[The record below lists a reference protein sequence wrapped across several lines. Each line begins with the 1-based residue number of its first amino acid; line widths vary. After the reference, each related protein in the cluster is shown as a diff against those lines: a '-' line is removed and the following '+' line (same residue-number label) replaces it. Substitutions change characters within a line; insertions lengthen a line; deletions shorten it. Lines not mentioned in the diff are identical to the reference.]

1 MPGQAIG
8 LGVKGLAGFG
18 NPAALGRR
26 VRRFGQAIGT
36 DLGTAAWDIF
46 EVNGGDILVTHLM
59 GIVTTLIAGGAPV
72 PRIQFTPDGGGLT
85 PMCAAAADII
95 TDAID
100 TIYTWDGAIASLL
113 APAGVG
119 SVGVGYTGM
128 EVGYQVLVP
137 GVISI
142 TDANAAATG
151 GVIDWILHYVPLD
164 TDSVVIPLY
173 A

>member
-1 MPGQAIG
+1 MPGQGIG

-26 VRRFGQAIGT
+26 VRRVGQAWGT

-46 EVNGGDILVTHLM
+46 EINAGDILVTHLM

-100 TIYTWDGAIASLL
+100 TIYTWDGTIAGALG
-113 APAGVG
+113 PAGAT

-128 EVGYQVLVP
+128 EIGYQVLIP

-151 GVIDWILHYVPLD
+151 GVIDWIIHYVPLD
-164 TDSVVIPLY
+164 TDSVVVPLY

>member
-1 MPGQAIG
+1 MPGIG
-8 LGVKGLAGFG
+8 ADIKGLAGHG

-46 EVNGGDILVTHLM
+46 EINAGDILVTHLY

-72 PRIQFTPDGGGLT
+72 PRIQHTPDGGALT

-95 TDAID
+95 ADAID
-100 TIYTWDGAIASLL
+100 TIYTWDGTIAGQL
-113 APAGVG
+113 APAGAA

-128 EVGYQVLVP
+128 QVGYQVLVP

>member
-1 MPGQAIG
+1 MPGIG
-8 LGVKGLAGFG
+8 ADVRGLAGHG

-26 VRRFGQAIGT
+26 VRRFGEAIGT

-46 EVNGGDILVTHLM
+46 EINGGDILVTHLY

-72 PRIQFTPDGGGLT
+72 PRVQFTPDGGALT

-100 TIYTWDGAIASLL
+100 TIYTWDGALASLL
-113 APAGVG
+113 APAGVA
-119 SVGVGYTGM
+119 SVGVGHAGFS
-128 EVGYQVLVP
+128 VNYQILVP

-142 TDANAAATG
+142 TQAAGAATG
-151 GVIDWILHYVPLD
+151 GVVDWVLHYVPLD
-164 TDSVVIPLY
+164 TDSIVIPQY

>member
-1 MPGQAIG
+1 MPGYGLAQA
-8 LGVKGLAGFG
+8 VSGLAGHG

-26 VRRFGQAIGT
+26 VRRFGQAWGT

-46 EVNGGDILVTHLM
+46 EINAGDVLITGFY

-72 PRIQFTPDGGGLT
+72 PRVQFTPDGGGLT

-95 TDAID
+95 TDAVD

-113 APAGVG
+113 APAGVA
-119 SVGVGYTGM
+119 SVGVGHAGFS
-128 EVGYQVLVP
+128 VNFQILVP

-142 TDANAAATG
+142 TDGDNNATG
-151 GVIDWILHYVPLD
+151 GVIDWVLHYVPLD
-164 TDSVVIPLY
+164 TDSVVLPVY

>member
-1 MPGQAIG
+1 MG
-8 LGVKGLAGFG
+8 LGHDVGALAGYAK
-18 NPAALGRR
+18 PAALGHR
-26 VRRFGQAIGT
+26 VRRYGQAWGT

-46 EVNGGDILVTHLM
+46 TITGGDILVTSLY

-72 PRIQFTPDGGGLT
+72 PRIQFTPTAGAAPALT

-95 TDAID
+95 ADAID
-100 TIYTWDGAIASLL
+100 TIYTWDGTIAGQL
-113 APAGVG
+113 APAGVA
-119 SVGVGYTGM
+119 SVGVGYAGM

-142 TDANAAATG
+142 TDADNNATG

-164 TDSVVIPLY
+164 TDSRVVPAY